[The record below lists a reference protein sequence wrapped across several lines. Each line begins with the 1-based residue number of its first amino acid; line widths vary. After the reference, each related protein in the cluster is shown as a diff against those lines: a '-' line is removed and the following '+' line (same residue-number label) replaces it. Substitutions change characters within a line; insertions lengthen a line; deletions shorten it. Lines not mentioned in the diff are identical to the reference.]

1 MCELLTYTVAVVVDV
16 DVVLSAIS
24 NKFNEY
30 TIYIYVCIHKAT
42 FMNMNS
48 LDVIQS
54 IKYYIILHSR

>member
-30 TIYIYVCIHKAT
+30 TIYVCIHKAT

>member
-30 TIYIYVCIHKAT
+30 TIYVCIHKAT
-42 FMNMNS
+42 FMNS